1 MSVNQIVRIDTG
13 HHAPFGPPAMF
24 LAALA
29 GAAVT
34 GGAVAALLHWD
45 YVYPLIGTLMFVL
58 AAFIG
63 IFGSRQSAPQNAPSY
78 LDVAG
83 ALLLIGLGVAALN
96 EPQQLLRITG
106 MA

>member
-34 GGAVAALLHWD
+34 GGAAATLLHWD
-45 YVYPLIGTLMFVL
+45 YVYPLIGTLMFAL
-58 AAFIG
+58 AALVG
-63 IFGSRQSAPQNAPSY
+63 IFGWRQKSARSTPSY

-83 ALLLIGLGVAALN
+83 ALLLIGLGVAALI